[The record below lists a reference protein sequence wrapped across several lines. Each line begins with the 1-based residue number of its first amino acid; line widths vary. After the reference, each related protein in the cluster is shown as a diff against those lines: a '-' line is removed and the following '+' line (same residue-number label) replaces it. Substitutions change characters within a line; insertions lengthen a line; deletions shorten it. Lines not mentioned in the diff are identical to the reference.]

1 MRLIHFRATKVHG
14 HYNFDLKFFPD
25 ITFLVGI
32 NGSGKTTALRLIQA
46 ALTID
51 LSTLLSI
58 KFSELA
64 IDVIHQRT
72 LFHLEI
78 FNTGNNLIFKLN
90 GEESSIKFPFPNDD
104 ERTSYVKSERIDSY
118 LEEQRL
124 VLLNGAGKAL
134 GQFAKSQRPLFLG
147 LERRA
152 GRYDDEP
159 YYYDEDVIGHAY
171 YRNSKRVQRETLDGL
186 ENCQRLIER
195 AYRNFRRMSD
205 TTNSRLINVIVDS
218 MFDYVEF
225 DSTNWPS
232 TAERS
237 REFQRIIGRRAE
249 IERFAT
255 DLGGSRVASEQINNF
270 FSKISGSLNE
280 EVESEQAII
289 EWLLNKAQIQ
299 RIHKLLA
306 EMDRQNKR
314 AERLYAPIQE
324 FVDILNRFFQD
335 SRKTAAVDSLGKLNI
350 HQRGAP
356 IQLSSMSSGEKQLLI
371 LLAHGRFARSQ
382 QGVIIVDEPEI
393 SLHLRWQEMLID
405 SISPEE
411 SQNQFIFAT
420 HSPEIVGYRKSNC
433 IQVG

>member
-1 MRLIHFRATKVHG
+1 MKLINFKAAKVHG
-14 HYNFDLKFFPD
+14 HYNFDLEFFPD

-58 KFSELA
+58 RFAELS
-64 IDVIHQRT
+64 IDVIHQQT
-72 LFHLEI
+72 FFKLEI
-78 FNTGNNLIFKLN
+78 SNTEKSLIFKLN
-90 GEESSIKFPFPNDD
+90 GEIYNIDLPFPYNEDHT
-104 ERTSYVKSERIDSY
+104 RYVKSDRMDSY

-124 VLLNGAGKAL
+124 LFLSNAKSF
-134 GQFAKSQRPLFLG
+134 GQFIKNQRPLFLG

-171 YRNSKRVQRETLDGL
+171 YRNSKRLQRETLDGL

-225 DSTNWPS
+225 ESASLPS
-232 TAERS
+232 VAERS
-237 REFQRIIGRRAE
+237 QELRKIIGRRAE
-249 IERFAT
+249 IEKFAA
-255 DLGGSRVASEQINNF
+255 DLGRSRSASEQINYF
-270 FSKISGSLNE
+270 FSKISTPLNE
-280 EVESEQAII
+280 ESNSNQAIV

-299 RIHKLLA
+299 RIHNLLA

-324 FVDILNRFFQD
+324 FVNILNRFFQD

-350 HQRGAP
+350 HQRGVP